1 MNKQRETG
9 KQNIHRRPD
18 YYRSQK
24 HLFSRL
30 EQTKKA
36 RLQRDK
42 QNKGFCQYKQSK
54 RQINRKTM
62 KVENKNRRPVNRRFP
77 NTNIIYK

>member
-1 MNKQRETG
+1 MKMNKQRETV

-24 HLFSRL
+24 HLFSWL
-30 EQTKKA
+30 EQTKMA

-42 QNKGFCQYKQSK
+42 QNKRY
-54 RQINRKTM
+54 
-62 KVENKNRRPVNRRFP
+62 VLV
-77 NTNIIYK
+77 

>member
-1 MNKQRETG
+1 MKMNKQRETV

-24 HLFSRL
+24 HLFSWL
-30 EQTKKA
+30 EQTKMA

-42 QNKGFCQYKQSK
+42 QNKRYLVLKQRSK
-54 RQINRKTM
+54 T
-62 KVENKNRRPVNRRFP
+62 NKQKDNNG
-77 NTNIIYK
+77 